1 MIFHDLPPTHRY
13 ALCLFLPDPP
23 RGPVPACFLI
33 ASART
38 ASSLASSL
46 SAVRELALTRDLA
59 WSIPEPDIV
68 TRHDFSAADATFA
81 VLPLAEARARVTAHL
96 IANELDFKDWMT
108 RNSGRGRPS

>member
-1 MIFHDLPPTHRY
+1 L
-13 ALCLFLPDPP
+13 LL
-23 RGPVPACFLI
+23 G
-33 ASART
+33 SART

-46 SAVRELALTRDLA
+46 SAGRELALTSDLA

-68 TRHDFSAADATFA
+68 ARHDFSAADATFA

-108 RNSGRGRPS
+108 RNRPTEEPS